1 MVRYRVA
8 CPGPVPL
15 LLQQRRT
22 DDSATDSREVK
33 EAAAKLET
41 LECAR
46 HCCHRRLK
54 ETDREEVKRERA
66 AKQHTAGRGWTG
78 RLRRRRVRCFPRR
91 KRHRLRVQRS

>member
-1 MVRYRVA
+1 M
-8 CPGPVPL
+8 
-15 LLQQRRT
+15 

-66 AKQHTAGRGWTG
+66 
-78 RLRRRRVRCFPRR
+78 
-91 KRHRLRVQRS
+91 